1 MTEPAVTDFTPSVD
15 VPLVELPAAAA
26 VPVDELPSGVP
37 PGPVAAGGSIGRRL
51 TLALVGVSIL
61 TLVAVGTLFYGFLG
75 QYVVREKQE
84 QMLAHATAVADQLGR
99 LWSVAS
105 FRPIRSTRDLELL
118 LSIDTQVLPP
128 GAGITIFQ
136 GNEIVAASGPE
147 RVQGSEARRLY
158 PRAASLAAAGPAAA
172 TFSLPGRTRL
182 IVAAAPTDLGGQ
194 AGIVVVSLP
203 TADAVSARRG
213 LLDVL
218 LLSGIIAV
226 GVAVLA
232 GLGLGS
238 WLTRPLTRLSKSA
251 RTMAAGS
258 YAEPVQGKYPG
269 ELFALAASMEAMRRE
284 VRRSEQSLRGFVASA
299 AHELRTPLTSIEGF
313 SQALLD
319 GTADTPERQRRSAAA
334 IYRESSRL
342 HRLVNALLTLSRYD
356 SREYRPASVEVDG
369 ARMVREEVDRLVEA
383 GLSDPARIRVSSAG
397 EDPVRLVTDPDM
409 LRQVLGN
416 LLRNAVKYG
425 GEDPI
430 EAHVA
435 TRGDLFVLE
444 VSSGGAPVGPVDRAR
459 LFERFYRGHTG
470 QRTEGFGLGL
480 ALVAEICE
488 VLGGTVELTADEPR
502 TVFRVTLPTAPSGGQ
517 GAEAGTPR

>member
-1 MTEPAVTDFTPSVD
+1 MTDLAGIDVASRVADPPS
-15 VPLVELPAAAA
+15 AAATTA
-26 VPVDELPSGVP
+26 GEVCDGAP
-37 PGPVAAGGSIGRRL
+37 PGPEAAGGSIGRRL
-51 TLALVGVSIL
+51 TLSLVAVSIL
-61 TLVAVGTLFYGFLG
+61 TLLAVGTLFYGFLG
-75 QYVVREKQE
+75 QYVVREKQD
-84 QMLAHATAVADQLGR
+84 QMLAHATAVADQFGR

-136 GNEIVAASGPE
+136 GNEIVAAAGPA
-147 RVQGSEARRLY
+147 RVQGEEARQLY
-158 PRAASLAAAGPAAA
+158 PRAADLAAAGPAAA
-172 TFSLPGRTRL
+172 TFAFPGHSRL
-182 IVAAAPTDLGGQ
+182 IVAAAPTDLGGR

-213 LLDVL
+213 LLGVL

-232 GLGLGS
+232 GIGLGS

-319 GTADTPERQRRSAAA
+319 GTADTPEQQRRSAAA

-356 SREYRPASVEVDG
+356 SREYRPACVDVDG
-369 ARMVREEVDRLVEA
+369 AGAVREEVDRLVEA
-383 GLSDPARIRVSSAG
+383 GLADPGRIRVSSAG
-397 EDPVRLVTDPDM
+397 DHPVRLVTDPDM
-409 LRQVLGN
+409 LRQVVGN
-416 LLRNAVKYG
+416 LLRNAVQYG
-425 GEDPI
+425 GVDPI

-435 TRGDLFVLE
+435 ARDDRFVLE
-444 VSSGGAPVGPVDRAR
+444 VSSGGTLVGPADRDR

-470 QRTEGFGLGL
+470 QRTDGFGLGL

-488 VLGGTVELTADEPR
+488 VLGGTVELTPEESR
-502 TVFRVTLPTAPSGGQ
+502 TVFRVTLPLASSGGQ
-517 GAEAGTPR
+517 GAGAGVAR